1 MDFFSEVN
9 APTVA
14 MVSALTAA
22 AGAYLNAKLS
32 ISTDLT
38 AIHHDR
44 SWKSRLERRLG
55 QLGDT
60 PTIYRMLERT
70 IEVDGN
76 GAAQAIWFENKTW
89 TYSQLKDRTYISY
102 HVLKW

>member
-1 MDFFSEVN
+1 MEFLSEFS

-14 MVSALTAA
+14 MASALTAA
-22 AGAYLNAKLS
+22 AGAYLNAKFS

-44 SWKSRLERRLG
+44 SWKSRLEQRIG

-60 PTIYRMLERT
+60 PTIYWMLERT

-89 TYSQLKDRTYISY
+89 TYAQLKDRTYISCL
-102 HVLKW
+102 VLEW